1 MGDKTLVDA
10 LEPFAVTLQE
20 RFDGGDGLETAWDA
34 AVSTARSA
42 AAATA
47 DIAARMGRSRVLGA
61 KSLGSPDPGATSL
74 AAVMG
79 ALAPVVTRRH
89 ASSLSWSPTHPARSN
104 RLTHPTDPLA
114 RRRKPS

>member
-1 MGDKTLVDA
+1 MKAIGGAEVGDKTLVDA

-20 RFDGGDGLETAWDA
+20 RFDAGDDLETAWDLGVSA
-34 AVSTARSA
+34 AQSA

-74 AAVMG
+74 AAVM
-79 ALAPVVTRRH
+79 AVLAPVVTRRH
-89 ASSLSWSPTHPARSN
+89 APSPA
-104 RLTHPTDPLA
+104 
-114 RRRKPS
+114 